1 MIQIY
6 DRNKKSYEE
15 ELIAGKK
22 YIKWTYESPV
32 GKNIT
37 ELIAKRKV
45 FSKLYGMYCDTKH
58 SAKKIP
64 SFVEDFNIDMN
75 LSQTKIGDFKSF
87 NDFFVRKL
95 VPGAR
100 PVDKNPDVLVSP
112 GDGRLTVYDNI
123 NLDNLVQIKNMTY
136 SLKELIN
143 DDSIAEKYSEG
154 VCVILRLCPTD
165 YHRFHFVDS
174 GIPSETHAIKG
185 FYYSVNPI
193 ALNSVPKL
201 FCENKREWSILHSD
215 NFGDILTIEVGATCV
230 GSIIQT
236 YKPDKRVNKGDEKG
250 YFKFGGSTTILFF
263 EKNKIKIDSDILE
276 QSKIGFE
283 CKVNCGERI
292 GLKLK

>member
-236 YKPDKRVNKGDEKG
+236 YTPDKRVNKGDEKG

-276 QSKIGFE
+276 QSEMGFE